1 MPHTVKWE
9 EGEGEHGERRRKKT
23 KGKVE
28 SIGSGGR
35 SVSNV
40 KRNGSRNG
48 GVQER
53 I

>member
-1 MPHTVKWE
+1 MERGE
-9 EGEGEHGERRRKKT
+9 EKT
-23 KGKVE
+23 KSKVE

-48 GVQER
+48 GVEER